1 LFKKIVLVILGF
13 LVALA
18 SWLPLSAKETAKT
31 EILWD
36 TWGVP
41 HITAPDERSLFA
53 AFGWAQTH
61 SHGNLLL
68 KLYGQ
73 ARGKAAEYWGF
84 DQLAS
89 DQYVRMMGIPKRAEQ
104 WYQQQSPAMKTNLDS
119 FAGGINRYIQQ
130 HPQEIQPE
138 LKAVL
143 PITGVDVLAHV
154 QRVIYFEFLTTPQS
168 INAIKNQT
176 LNDQPTPNSNAWA
189 IAPKKS
195 ATGSSL
201 LLANPHL
208 PWSGLYR
215 AFEAQ
220 LTAPGVNISGM
231 TLVGMPVPAIG
242 FNEDLGW
249 SLTTNNP
256 RNYTIYELTLQPGGY
271 LWEGEVKPFEEQKQI
286 LKIRSQNGQEQVLE
300 WVTQKSIQG
309 MIISQ
314 QKDRAYALRIA
325 GLERPG
331 VVEQFWQMA
340 KANHLS
346 SFEKALR
353 QLQLPMF
360 NILYSDRGGNI
371 AYWYN
376 AIAPK
381 RESGNWKSWGKIQP
395 GDTRQTLWTEYLSYE
410 DLPKLINPKSGW
422 LQNSN
427 DPPWTST
434 FPMELNPNN
443 YADDLAGSSLTTA
456 EDIFRTQR
464 SLKMLLATPKM
475 SLDQMIRDK
484 FSSRLEMA
492 DRLLPL
498 LIPAAKMLANPLGLE
513 AAEVLKNWD
522 RQANADSRG
531 AVLFMLWVSTISPE
545 KVFSKPWQ
553 VDKPLDTP
561 TGLAD
566 INMALAVL
574 EGVAAQIKLLY
585 GSLDVS
591 WGEVMKMKQGKYQL
605 PASGAAGELGSFRV
619 VEYLP
624 TTDQRF
630 QAYFG
635 DSFIAAIAF
644 TQPLQAQTLMVYGNA
659 SQPHS
664 PHVGDQLPLYAKN
677 QLKPAWRDP
686 SDILNHLEKREV
698 LSFRPF

>member
-1 LFKKIVLVILGF
+1 MFKKLLLVFLGF
-13 LVALA
+13 LLALA
-18 SWLPLSAKETAKT
+18 SLVPLSAKETAKT

-41 HITAPDERSLFA
+41 HITAKDERSLFA
-53 AFGWAQTH
+53 AFGWAQAH

-89 DQYVRMMGIPKRAEQ
+89 DQYVRMMGIPERAAQ
-104 WYQQQSPAMKTNLDS
+104 WYQQQSPQMKTNLES
-119 FAGGINRYIQQ
+119 FAEGINRYIQQ
-130 HPQEIQPE
+130 YPQEISPDLQ
-138 LKAVL
+138 AVL

-154 QRVIYFEFLTTPQS
+154 QRVIYFEFLTTPQG

-176 LNDQPTPNSNAWA
+176 FKTNLTPNSNAWA

-220 LTAPGVNISGM
+220 LTVPGVSISGM

-242 FNEDLGW
+242 FNDDLGW

-256 RNYTIYELTLQPGGY
+256 HNYTIYELTLQPGGY
-271 LWEGEVKPFEEQKQI
+271 LWEGEVKPFEEEKQV

-340 KANHLS
+340 KANNLS

-371 AYWYN
+371 AYWHN
-376 AIAPK
+376 AIAPQ
-381 RESGNWKSWGKIQP
+381 RESGNWESWGKIQP
-395 GDTRQTLWTEYLSYE
+395 GNTRQTLWTDYLSYE
-410 DLPKLINPKSGW
+410 ELPKLMNPKTGW

-434 FPMELNPNN
+434 FPMELNPKN
-443 YADDLAGSSLTTA
+443 YADDLAGPTLADA

-464 SLKMLLATPKM
+464 SLKMLLADSKM
-475 SLDQMIRDK
+475 SLNQIIRDK
-484 FSSRLEMA
+484 FSSRLEMG

-513 AAEVLKNWD
+513 AAEVLKKWD
-522 RQANADSRG
+522 HQANADSRG

-553 VDKPLDTP
+553 ADKPLDTP

-574 EGVAAQIKLLY
+574 EGVAAQVKLLY
-585 GSLDVS
+585 GSLNVT
-591 WGEVMKMKQGKYQL
+591 WGEVMTMKQGKYQF

-624 TTDQRF
+624 TADQRF

-644 TQPLQAQTLMVYGNA
+644 TKPLQAQTLMVYGNA
-659 SQPHS
+659 SQPNS

-686 SDILNHLEKREV
+686 SEILKHLEKREV
-698 LSFRPF
+698 LNFIS